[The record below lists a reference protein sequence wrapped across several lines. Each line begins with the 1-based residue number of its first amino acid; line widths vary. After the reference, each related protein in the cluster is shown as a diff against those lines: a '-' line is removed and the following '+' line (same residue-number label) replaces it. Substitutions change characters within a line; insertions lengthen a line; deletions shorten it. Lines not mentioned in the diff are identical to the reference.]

1 MNFGMMTVAMAA
13 TAAAESVPVSPAV
26 RSLGKIFK
34 GGADGGVDGGGVDGG
49 DDGPSRGP
57 QSMQSVPY
65 GQDCHSE
72 PGPPSSQTPYWANL
86 PPGHVSSHIEPTT
99 LSGQSAT
106 LIRTHSIPTGF
117 C

>member
-1 MNFGMMTVAMAA
+1 MAA
-13 TAAAESVPVSPAV
+13 TAAAESVLVSPAV

-49 DDGPSRGP
+49 VDGG
-57 QSMQSVPY
+57 V
-65 GQDCHSE
+65 GGVD
-72 PGPPSSQTPYWANL
+72 G
-86 PPGHVSSHIEPTT
+86 GVGGGVGGVDGIEPTT

-106 LIRTHSIPTGF
+106 LIRTHSIPTGL